1 MTCGH
6 DEPACSLADRLAGGW
21 RIVTVSPRRR
31 DQTKRRMLPLTFG
44 SVACEKLTSEKF
56 SGRSDFVSSSLWR
69 GYPCV
74 RTEHCIIVG
83 FPERLEE
90 WFLDRIAC
98 TFRKIMEVR
107 SPMYPFGWFQCVG
120 LFGQTRVNFPSQ
132 HCGAP
137 PVRRHTTRVPSSSY
151 TGNQPYLT
159 SFGNTQLER
168 WSCQ

>member
-1 MTCGH
+1 MNLPTVCG
-6 DEPACSLADRLAGGW
+6 P
-21 RIVTVSPRRR
+21 TRRR
-31 DQTKRRMLPLTFG
+31 VENRHGQSVSSRSDQEKN
-44 SVACEKLTSEKF
+44 VASNFRLTSEKF

-83 FPERLEE
+83 FLERLEE
-90 WFLDRIAC
+90 WFLNRIAC

-107 SPMYPFGWFQCVG
+107 SPMYPFRWFQCVG
-120 LFGQTRVNFPSQ
+120 LFRQTRMNFPSQ

-151 TGNQPYLT
+151 TGNQLYLT
-159 SFGNTQLER
+159 SFGNAQLER